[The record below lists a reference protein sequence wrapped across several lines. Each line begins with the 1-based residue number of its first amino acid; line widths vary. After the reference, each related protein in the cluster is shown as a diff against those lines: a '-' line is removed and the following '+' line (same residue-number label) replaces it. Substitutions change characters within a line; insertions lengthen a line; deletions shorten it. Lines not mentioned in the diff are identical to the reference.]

1 MPGTR
6 ASSRLA
12 GKVDSSPNQA
22 DKASNGAT
30 GEKRKASNATSPA
43 QKRGRKTSNAK
54 EPKEQKTI
62 EETMDVDVDQN
73 APNDAEM
80 KEVAEQA
87 EQKNNDAAEEK
98 KNADMASEQGMLRV

>member
-22 DKASNGAT
+22 DGAT

-43 QKRGRKTSNAK
+43 QKRGRKASNAK
-54 EPKEQKTI
+54 ESKEQKTI

-98 KNADMASEQGMLRV
+98 KNADVASEQGMLHE